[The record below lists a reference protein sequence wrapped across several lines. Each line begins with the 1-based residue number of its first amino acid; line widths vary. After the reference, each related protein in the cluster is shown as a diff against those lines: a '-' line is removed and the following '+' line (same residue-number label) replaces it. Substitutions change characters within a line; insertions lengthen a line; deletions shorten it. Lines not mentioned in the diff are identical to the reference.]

1 MANMFAK
8 YVTPE
13 QGQNTAPTSGGND
26 YGQIMENAGATHGIP
41 SGLMTQ
47 LMGKESSGNPSAV
60 SSKGALGLGQVMPAT
75 AQEMGYD
82 PQQLANDP
90 QMQADAS
97 ARYLRQMYDRYG
109 DWGTA
114 LQAYHDGPGN
124 TDAALKGQYTPGP
137 EGQQYVDERF
147 NQWTQG
153 NQPAGE
159 PQQRAQAARKVSAGN
174 MFGQYATGE
183 SSPQQPAAQPDQPT
197 QPAAAPQPTVEQASA
212 ASGGPAQGDQA
223 AAWAAVMPGYFTA
236 PQATP
241 AGQQQAAAPQATQP
255 QGQAPATQQNAA
267 QEPQRG
273 GMYDQVS
280 AGGIADTIADTF
292 NAAGEG
298 AAKAGRAIINAGVDI
313 ARPIWNW
320 AADSA
325 ESQANSALPQGV
337 PRTVLPRID
346 KNQDKAISSL
356 ENMIGAQPGSLHTQ
370 GVGEEVAAQILP
382 YFVGPGEIKALERVP
397 GAARFVVNSL
407 LRNAVGSAAEAAKT
421 DDALTQFAKNEGLGL
436 AGDTAFKALGKVLKP
451 VWEGSKTMLGF
462 GAKTGSAEEK
472 IAEQAG
478 KAAKGGEVTLPT
490 DLQGGTA
497 TGTRSQA
504 AIADEIDADQ
514 KVLAAARRLGMED
527 QLAPSS
533 YTQNRQTR
541 EVLGALQSVTGSE
554 MSAQNAK
561 QISRLADEADALISI
576 SGGTKN
582 KVALSE
588 EFKNTAQKKID
599 ELADQAEKVY
609 SSIAEKIPKGADV
622 QANNTVDYLLQK
634 ADDMRGTEN
643 LHPIERKVL
652 DALNPK
658 GEKLPDGT
666 FAAPKPASYALL
678 DQMRKDVGEAL
689 YKNTGPFQ
697 NAGQGRL
704 SQLYKQLSQ
713 DQEEA
718 AAGFGAESIWNVG
731 KKLVAQRKALEDSF
745 TRVMGQ
751 SGAEQ
756 AAVKYGSAIQKLQ
769 TGDSK
774 AWDQLLADTPKEMRQ
789 KMVASALGDVF
800 TKRSQK
806 EGSLH
811 VPGFVDWYNG
821 ARQSGTLGKVM
832 KELPKEERQR
842 LVNIAT
848 VANGIRRGN
857 EFNLSTGKLNGFI
870 KRFNDADGPLGRI
883 FGSSLVGAAS
893 VLPGG
898 AVVAH
903 MGVQAAEAAKRARTA
918 RVDAADALLSDPKF
932 LDLVKG
938 AAFRDA
944 NRTSIQDAIRAG
956 TATPEQLAAEQA
968 IKKAERQ
975 INGLPAWQKLRATL
989 PKAERALI
997 SKYGPAGWLA
1007 GYGKSEAARQSGES
1021 EE

>member
-1 MANMFAK
+1 MANMFAQFASQS
-8 YVTPE
+8 E
-13 QGQNTAPTSGGND
+13 GQSTAPTSGGD
-26 YGQIMENAGATHGIP
+26 AVDSSVYGDLMEGAGATHGIP

-47 LMGKESSGNPSAV
+47 LMSKESSGNPGAI
-60 SSKGALGLGQVMPAT
+60 SSKGAIGLGQVMPDT
-75 AQEMGYD
+75 ARGMGYD
-82 PQQLANDP
+82 PTKLAQDP
-90 QMQADAS
+90 AMQADAS
-97 ARYLRQMYDRYG
+97 ARYLRQMFDRYG

-124 TDAALKGQYTPGP
+124 TDAMLQGNYTPGP
-137 EGQQYVDERF
+137 EGQQYVDGRF
-147 NQWTQG
+147 AQWTGGSQ
-153 NQPAGE
+153 AGE
-159 PQQRAQAARKVSAGN
+159 PEQRAQAARVSSGN
-174 MFGQYATGE
+174 MFGDFAQSVA
-183 SSPQQPAAQPDQPT
+183 PQPSTQ
-197 QPAAAPQPTVEQASA
+197 QPAAAPQPTVDEASQ
-212 ASGGPAQGDQA
+212 ASGGPVGGDQA

-236 PQATP
+236 QQATP
-241 AGQQQAAAPQATQP
+241 AAQQQSAAPQATQP
-255 QGQAPATQQNAA
+255 QGQATATPQNAP

-273 GMYDQVS
+273 SMYDQVS
-280 AGGIADTIADTF
+280 AGGIGDTIADTF

-298 AAKAGRAIINAGVDI
+298 AAKAGRAIINAGVDV

-325 ESQANSALPQGV
+325 EVQANSALPQGV

-356 ENMIGAQPGSLHTQ
+356 ENLIGAQPGSLHTQ

-421 DDALTQFAKNEGLGL
+421 DDALTQFAKNEGLGMV
-436 AGDTAFKALGKVLKP
+436 GDTAFKALGKVLSP
-451 VWEGSKTMLGF
+451 VWKGSKAALGF
-462 GAKTGSAEEK
+462 GEKTGSAEEK

-478 KAAKGGEVTLPT
+478 KAGKGGDVTLPT

-504 AIADEIDADQ
+504 AIAGDIDADQ

-527 QLAPSS
+527 QLTPSS

-554 MSAQNAK
+554 LSAQNAK
-561 QISRLADEADALISI
+561 AIGTLADRADELISI

-588 EFKNTAQKKID
+588 EFKNTAQATID
-599 ELADQAEKVY
+599 DLADQANKVY
-609 SSIAEKIPKGADV
+609 TSIGEKIPKGADV
-622 QANNTVDYLLQK
+622 EAKNTVDYLLQK
-634 ADDMRGTEN
+634 ADDMRGVQN
-643 LHPIERKVL
+643 LQPLEKRVL
-652 DALNPK
+652 DTLSPP

-666 FAAPKPASYALL
+666 IAPAQKPSYALL
-678 DQMRKDVGEAL
+678 DQMRRDVGEAL
-689 YKNTGPFQ
+689 YKNTGPFKD
-697 NAGQGRL
+697 AGEARL
-704 SQLYKQLSQ
+704 SQLYKRLTE

-718 AAGFGAESIWNVG
+718 ATAFGAESMWNVG

-745 TRVMGQ
+745 TRVMGK

-842 LVNIAT
+842 LANIAT

-857 EFNLSTGKLNGFI
+857 EFNLSTGKLNGFV

-883 FGSSLVGAAS
+883 FGTSLVGAAS
-893 VLPGG
+893 VVPGG
-898 AVVAH
+898 AAIAH

-932 LDLVKG
+932 LDVVKG

-956 TATPEQLAAEQA
+956 TATPEQIAAEQA

-975 INGLPAWQKLRATL
+975 INGLPAWQKLRAAL

-1007 GYGKSEAARQSGES
+1007 GYGKSEAARQSGEN

>member
-1 MANMFAK
+1 MANMF
-8 YVTPE
+8 E
-13 QGQNTAPTSGGND
+13 QYIPKQDAGQTTAQRSGGND
-26 YGQIMENAGATHGIP
+26 YSQIMETAGATHGIP

-47 LMGKESSGNPSAV
+47 LMGKESSGNPGAV

-75 AQEMGYD
+75 AREMGYD

-90 QMQADAS
+90 EMQADAS
-97 ARYLRQMYDRYG
+97 ARYLRQMFDRYG

-124 TDAALKGQYTPGP
+124 MDLALNGQYTPGP
-137 EGQQYVDERF
+137 EGQQYVDSRF
-147 NQWTQG
+147 DQWTQG
-153 NQPAGE
+153 QQPSGE
-159 PQQRAQAARKVSAGN
+159 PAQRAQAARVSSGN
-174 MFGQYATGE
+174 MFSQYATGE
-183 SSPQQPAAQPDQPT
+183 GSPQQAPAQPT
-197 QPAAAPQPTVEQASA
+197 QPAAAPQPTVDQASQ
-212 ASGGPAQGDQA
+212 ASGGPAGGEQA

-255 QGQAPATQQNAA
+255 QGQAPATPQNAA

-280 AGGIADTIADTF
+280 AGGIGDTIADTF

-320 AADSA
+320 AADQA
-325 ESQANSALPQGV
+325 EAQTQIPGQQ
-337 PRTVLPRID
+337 RTVLPRID
-346 KNQDKAISSL
+346 KNQDKAISNL
-356 ENMIGAQPGSLHTQ
+356 ENLIGAQPGSLHTQ
-370 GVGEEVAAQILP
+370 GVGEEVAAQVLP
-382 YFVGPGEIKALERVP
+382 YFVGPGEIKALEKVP

-407 LRNAVGSAAEAAKT
+407 LRNAVGSASEAAKT
-421 DDALTQFAKNEGLGL
+421 DDALTQFAKNEGMGL
-436 AGDTAFKALGKVLKP
+436 AGDTAFKALGKVLAP
-451 VWEGSKTMLGF
+451 VWKGSKAALGF
-462 GAKTGSAEEK
+462 GEKTGSAEEK

-478 KAAKGGEVTLPT
+478 KAGKGGDVTLPT

-497 TGTRSQA
+497 TGTRAQA
-504 AIADEIDADQ
+504 AIADEINPDQ

-541 EVLGALQSVTGSE
+541 EVLGALQSVVGSD
-554 MSAQNAK
+554 MGAQNAR
-561 QISRLADEADALISI
+561 QISRLAEEADNLINI

-588 EFKNTAQKKID
+588 EFKNTAQQKID

-609 SSIAEKIPKGADV
+609 SSIATKIPKGADV

-718 AAGFGAESIWNVG
+718 AASFGAESIWNVG

-745 TRVMGQ
+745 TRVMGK

-756 AAVKYGSAIQKLQ
+756 AAVKYGDAIKSLQ
-769 TGDSK
+769 TGNTR
-774 AWDQLLADTPKEMRQ
+774 AFDQLVNDTPKELRQ
-789 KMVASALGDVF
+789 KMVASALAEVF
-800 TKRSQK
+800 TKRSQGA
-806 EGSLH
+806 ESLH

-821 ARQSGTLGKVM
+821 ARKTGALGKVM
-832 KELPKEERQR
+832 KELPKEQRQR

-857 EFNLSTGKLNGFI
+857 EFNLGTGKLNGFI

-883 FGSSLVGAAS
+883 FGSTLVGAAS

-903 MGVQAAEAAKRARTA
+903 MGVQAAEAAKRARVA

-944 NRTSIQDAIRAG
+944 NRTNIQDAIRAG
-956 TATPEQLAAEQA
+956 TATPEQIAAEQA

-1007 GYGKSEAARQSGES
+1007 GYGKSELARQDAES

>member
-26 YGQIMENAGATHGIP
+26 YGQIMESAGANHGIP
-41 SGLMTQ
+41 AGMMGKV
-47 LMGKESSGNPSAV
+47 MGKESGGDPTATSN
-60 SSKGALGLGQVMPAT
+60 KGAYGLGQVLPST
-75 AQEMGYD
+75 WRDMGYTDEQMQD
-82 PQQLANDP
+82 PAV
-90 QMQADAS
+90 QADAS

-124 TDAALKGQYTPGP
+124 TDKMLKGEYTPGP
-137 EGQQYVDERF
+137 EGQQYVDSRF
-147 NQWTQG
+147 DQWTKGQ
-153 NQPAGE
+153 QPGGE
-159 PQQRAQAARKVSAGN
+159 PAQRAQAARVSSGN
-174 MFGQYATGE
+174 MFSQYATGE
-183 SSPQQPAAQPDQPT
+183 GSPQQAPAQPT
-197 QPAAAPQPTVEQASA
+197 QPAAAPQPTVDQASQ
-212 ASGGPAQGDQA
+212 ASGGPAGGEQA

-241 AGQQQAAAPQATQP
+241 AGQQQAAATQATQP

-280 AGGIADTIADTF
+280 AGGIGDVIADTF

-320 AADSA
+320 AADTA
-325 ESQANSALPQGV
+325 EAQTPQIPGQ

-356 ENMIGAQPGSLHTQ
+356 ENLIGAKPGSLHTQ
-370 GVGEEVAAQILP
+370 GVGEEVAAQVLP
-382 YFVGPGEIKALERVP
+382 YFVGPGEIKALEKVP

-421 DDALTQFAKNEGLGL
+421 DDELSQFLKNEGLGL
-436 AGDTAFKALGKVLKP
+436 AGDTAFKAIGKVLKP

-504 AIADEIDADQ
+504 AIADEINPDQ

-527 QLAPSS
+527 QLAPST

-561 QISRLADEADALISI
+561 QISRLADEADDLINI
-576 SGGTKN
+576 AGGTKN

-774 AWDQLLADTPKEMRQ
+774 AWDQLIEDTPKELRQ

-832 KELPKEERQR
+832 RELPKEQRQR
-842 LVNIAT
+842 LANIAT

-883 FGSSLVGAAS
+883 FGSTLVGAAS

-944 NRTSIQDAIRAG
+944 NRADIQDAIRAG

-1007 GYGKSEAARQSGES
+1007 GYGKSEAARQSGENQ
-1021 EE
+1021 E